1 MTADPGTPTAT
12 YRLQLQ
18 PAFPFAAAERAV
30 PYLASLGVSHLHLSP
45 VLEAVPGSTHGY
57 DVVDHSAVR
66 AELGGVA
73 GLRALARTARA
84 HGLGL
89 IVDVVP
95 NHMAAPA
102 PERLNAPLWEVLRN
116 GSKSPYAR
124 WFDIDWRAQDGKV
137 LLPVLGG
144 PLGEEWRR
152 LRIEDGTLRY
162 YDHAFPLRPGTEGL
176 PLPAL
181 LDAQWYR
188 LGWWRLARTEL
199 NYRRFFT
206 ISELIAV
213 RVEDPEVFRAT
224 HATLLEL
231 VREGVVDGLR
241 IDHPDGLADPEGY
254 LRRLDRAVRAATGDG
269 HGGDGRGTTP
279 EGEGG
284 QRTAPED
291 GGGRGTASDGENG
304 QRRTPEDE
312 RGRQTAPENGSGRGT
327 ASDGE
332 NGQRRTPEDER
343 GRRTAP
349 ENGSGRG
356 TASDGENGQ
365 RLTPEDER
373 GRRTAPEDGG
383 GRGTASDGENGQRRT
398 PEDERG
404 RRTAP
409 EDGGGRGTA
418 SDGENGQRLTPEG
431 EGGRR
436 AAPEDGGR
444 GAAPEGGGGRWTVVE
459 KILARDE
466 PLPASWPV
474 AGTTG
479 YDALH
484 HIDGLFVDPDGLE
497 KLTALYRAFAAPPAD
512 LGGDWAATVRR
523 AAREVVT
530 HELAAEVA
538 RLTRTASRFC
548 AADVRLRDHAPWAL
562 RTAIREVLV
571 RLPVYRPYA
580 SVGTPPAT
588 DADAVLLRSAAAGAR
603 EAFTVPLEARV
614 VEVVRDAAL
623 GRLGDGPDHRDFC
636 ARFAQTAAA
645 LRAKSVEDTAFY
657 RYTPLLSAG
666 EVGGDPGRP
675 AVTPEEFHAFAAR
688 RLRDWPAGG
697 TVLSTHDTKRSADAR
712 ARVTALTEC
721 PAWWG
726 RTVAELTR
734 SAPAP
739 DPHLAW
745 TAWQTALALG
755 HGDAER
761 LVPAVLK
768 GVREAGLRT
777 TWTERNAAY
786 EEEVT
791 AFLTAGPCAAGPSV
805 WAAIGAEV
813 DGPARANALGAALL
827 HLTMPGVP
835 DLYMGT
841 EHLWTALVDPDN
853 RRPPEPGAERQAQG
867 LAAEKPLLT
876 RAALRLRRERPEW
889 FGPGSGY
896 APLTAEGPTAAHCTA
911 FVRTGAGGRDGA
923 ITVVTRLSRRL
934 AEAGGWGATRLPLPP
949 GRWRDLLTGRTAE
962 GSAALAELLSRLPV
976 ALLVRT

>member
-66 AELGGVA
+66 AELGGVE
-73 GLRALARTARA
+73 GLRSLARTARA

-162 YDHAFPLRPGTEGL
+162 YDHVFPLRPGTEGL

-269 HGGDGRGTTP
+269 RGGDGRGTTP

-284 QRTAPED
+284 RRTAPED
-291 GGGRGTASDGENG
+291 GDG

-312 RGRQTAPENGSGRGT
+312 GGRQTAPEGCDHGA
-327 ASDGE
+327 ASDG
-332 NGQRRTPEDER
+332 
-343 GRRTAP
+343 
-349 ENGSGRG
+349 GS
-356 TASDGENGQ
+356 
-365 RLTPEDER
+365 
-373 GRRTAPEDGG
+373 RRTAPEDGG
-383 GRGTASDGENGQRRT
+383 GQRRT
-398 PEDERG
+398 PEGESG

-409 EDGGGRGTA
+409 ENGGGRGTA
-418 SDGENGQRLTPEG
+418 SEGESGQRHTPEG
-431 EGGRR
+431 EGSRR
-436 AAPEDGGR
+436 TAPEDGGR

-538 RLTRTASRFC
+538 RLTRTASRIC

-657 RYTPLLSAG
+657 RYTPLLSAA

-876 RAALRLRRERPEW
+876 RAALRLRRKRPEW

-911 FVRTGAGGRDGA
+911 FVRTGAGGRGGA

-934 AEAGGWGATRLPLPP
+934 AEAGGWAATRLPLPP

>member
-57 DVVDHSAVR
+57 DVVDHSTVR
-66 AELGGVA
+66 AELGGAEGV
-73 GLRALARTARA
+73 RALARTARA

-89 IVDVVP
+89 IVDIVP

-102 PERLNAPLWEVLRN
+102 PERLNGPLWEVLRD
-116 GSKSPYAR
+116 GPTSAYAR
-124 WFDIDWRAQDGKV
+124 WFDIDWQAQGGKV

-144 PLGEEWRR
+144 PLGEEWER
-152 LRIEDGTLRY
+152 LRTEDGVLRY

-176 PLPAL
+176 PLAEL

-213 RVEDPEVFRAT
+213 RVEDPEVFDAT

-231 VREGVVDGLR
+231 MRDGVVDGLR

-254 LRRLDRAVRAATGDG
+254 LRRLDRAVRAATGETRDG
-269 HGGDGRGTTP
+269 AG
-279 EGEGG
+279 
-284 QRTAPED
+284 
-291 GGGRGTASDGENG
+291 GGGRWTASG
-304 QRRTPEDE
+304 
-312 RGRQTAPENGSGRGT
+312 
-327 ASDGE
+327 
-332 NGQRRTPEDER
+332 
-343 GRRTAP
+343 
-349 ENGSGRG
+349 
-356 TASDGENGQ
+356 
-365 RLTPEDER
+365 
-373 GRRTAPEDGG
+373 
-383 GRGTASDGENGQRRT
+383 
-398 PEDERG
+398 
-404 RRTAP
+404 
-409 EDGGGRGTA
+409 
-418 SDGENGQRLTPEG
+418 
-431 EGGRR
+431 
-436 AAPEDGGR
+436 
-444 GAAPEGGGGRWTVVE
+444 GGGGRWTVVE
-459 KILARDE
+459 KILGRDE
-466 PLPASWPV
+466 RLSATWPV

-484 HIDGLFVDPDGLE
+484 HIDGLFVDPDGLA
-497 KLTALYRAFAAPPAD
+497 KLTALYRDFTAPPAD
-512 LGGDWAATVRR
+512 LGGDWPATVRR

-538 RLTRTASRFC
+538 RLTRIASRIC
-548 AADVRLRDHAPWAL
+548 AADPRLRDYAPWAL
-562 RTAIREVLV
+562 RTAIRELLV

-580 SVGTPPAT
+580 SVGGPPAT
-588 DADAVLLRSAAAGAR
+588 DADAVMLDSAAADAR
-603 EAFTVPLEARV
+603 EAFTVEQEARV
-614 VEVVRDAAL
+614 VGVVRDAAL

-657 RYTPLLSAG
+657 RYTPLLSAA

-675 AVTPEEFHAFAAR
+675 AVAPEEFHAFAAR
-688 RLRDWPAGG
+688 RSRDWPATG

-712 ARVTALTEC
+712 ARLAALTEC
-721 PAWWG
+721 PGWWALM
-726 RTVAELTR
+726 VAELTR

-739 DPHLAW
+739 DPQLAW

-755 HGDAER
+755 HGEAGR
-761 LVPAVLK
+761 LVPGVLK

-777 TWTERNAAY
+777 TWTEQNAAY

-791 AFLTAGPCAAGPSV
+791 AFLEAGPCAADPSV
-805 WAAIGAEV
+805 WAAIGAEL

-841 EHLWTALVDPDN
+841 EHLYTALVDPDN
-853 RRPPEPGAERQAQG
+853 RRPPALGVEPTDGPS
-867 LAAEKPLLT
+867 AEKLLLT
-876 RAALRLRRERPEW
+876 RAALSLRREHPEW
-889 FGPGSGY
+889 FGPGSTY
-896 APLTAEGPTAAHCTA
+896 TPLLASGPSAEHCVA
-911 FVRTGAGGRDGA
+911 FLRTDSTDGTDGTHGGAV
-923 ITVVTRLSRRL
+923 TVVTRLSRRL
-934 AEAGGWGATRLPLPP
+934 AEAGGWGITRLPLPP
-949 GRWRDLLTGRTAE
+949 GRWRDLLSGRTAE
-962 GSAALAELLSRLPV
+962 GSAPLDELLSGLPV
-976 ALLVRT
+976 ALLVRS